1 MLVRASFGASLY
13 TTAHEQHEWPPRV
26 SGRAVRE
33 SKRKKQELKRNYTQS
48 HFQRNFFKR
57 RQARKKQCTYLSE
70 AFAKQKTHKQ
80 HAHTKNERTDPGPAL
95 PLRIST
101 MRKGAYLTTF
111 GFLGV

>member
-1 MLVRASFGASLY
+1 MCTRASKAPSTQHAAQQNRENTKLLVRASFGASLY

-33 SKRKKQELKRNYTQS
+33 SKRKMRKAECMHTQS

-70 AFAKQKTHKQ
+70 AFAKQNVDFEIQ
-80 HAHTKNERTDPGPAL
+80 
-95 PLRIST
+95 II
-101 MRKGAYLTTF
+101 
-111 GFLGV
+111 LG

>member
-1 MLVRASFGASLY
+1 MAAAFLGAK
-13 TTAHEQHEWPPRV
+13 W
-26 SGRAVRE
+26 RE
-33 SKRKKQELKRNYTQS
+33 SKRSMQKLILKYTQS

-57 RQARKKQCTYLSE
+57 RQARKKQRTYLSE

-80 HAHTKNERTDPGPAL
+80 DANTEKERTDPGPAL

-111 GFLGV
+111 GLLGVIRRRRQE